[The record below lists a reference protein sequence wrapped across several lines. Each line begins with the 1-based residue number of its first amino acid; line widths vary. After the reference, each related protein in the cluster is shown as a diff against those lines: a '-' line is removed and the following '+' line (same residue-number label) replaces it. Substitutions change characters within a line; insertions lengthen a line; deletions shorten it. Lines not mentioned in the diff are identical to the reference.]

1 MPDTLYKILGVS
13 KNATQSDIKKAYRK
27 LMKEL
32 HPDLNP
38 GDAKAEERF
47 KKVSAANDII
57 GNEEKR
63 KRYDAGEIDA
73 TGAETPQQQYYR
85 QYADGAGQNPYRSS
99 AGYQDMGDMNDVFSQ
114 MFRGRQGG
122 GFGQQPFK
130 GSDRRYNMSVSFM
143 DAVLGGKKQVTMA
156 DGAKLNV
163 SIPKGIETGKT
174 IRLKGQGE
182 PGMNNGPSG
191 DALIQIEVQEHP
203 VFSRNGLDIEITLPL
218 TLYEAALGGKVEVPT
233 IKGAVGLNI
242 PAGSSSGK
250 VLRLKGRGIETA
262 RKKGDQLVTL
272 SLQMPEMVDSELERF
287 LSGWKETHSYDPRKA
302 MNGAANV
309 K

>member
-1 MPDTLYKILGVS
+1 MSDSLYTTLGVS
-13 KNATQSDIKKAYRK
+13 KSASKGDIKKAYRK
-27 LMKEL
+27 LIKEL

-38 GDAKAEERF
+38 GDAGAEERF

-57 GNEEKR
+57 GDEEKR

-85 QYADGAGQNPYRSS
+85 QYADRSGQNPYSS
-99 AGYQDMGDMNDVFSQ
+99 NAGYQDMGDMNDIFGQ
-114 MFRGRQGG
+114 MFRGRQRGG
-122 GFGQQPFK
+122 QGSQPFK
-130 GSDRRYNMSVSFM
+130 GSDRRYSMSVSFL

-156 DGAKLNV
+156 DGTNLGV
-163 SIPKGIETGKT
+163 SVPKGIESGKT

-182 PGMNNGPSG
+182 PGMNNGPAG
-191 DALIQIEVQEHP
+191 DALIQIEVEDHT
-203 VFSRNGLDIEITLPL
+203 VFTRNGLDIEVTLPL

-242 PAGSSSGK
+242 PAGSNTGK

-262 RKKGDQLVTL
+262 RKKGDQLVKL
-272 SLQMPEMVDSELERF
+272 SIQMPETVDDELAEF
-287 LSGWKETHSYDPRKA
+287 LAGWKESHSYSPRKA
-302 MNGAANV
+302 MKGAENV